1 MIDFFRMVHLSLYK
15 ADDQYILKSVFQQG
29 VMRCLGSACR
39 YDMIISKVDQ
49 HEEDF
54 SGQEV
59 LERFTR
65 QLGQF

>member
-1 MIDFFRMVHLSLYK
+1 MIDLFRMVHLSLYQ

-29 VMRCLGSACR
+29 VMRCLGSVCR
-39 YDMIISKVDQ
+39 YDMIISKADQ
-49 HEEDF
+49 HEKDL

-59 LERFTR
+59 LERFRR